1 VTQSPAWRIIVW
13 MCAAHVASMLGFSA
27 YATLLPRL
35 QDEWGMSNSEAG
47 FISGMFFAG
56 YMAAVPV
63 LTGLTD
69 RMDARRIY
77 LASSLVAAVALTG
90 FALLVEGVKSAALLQ
105 LVAGAGIAG
114 TYMPGLRALTDNIE
128 GTRAQSRAV
137 AFYTAFFGLGSSLS
151 ILLSG
156 IIADALGWRWAFAL
170 TSAGPVLAG
179 LMVMRG
185 LPPRPPHS
193 LHPGRALDFRPVL
206 ASREVRPY
214 ILGYAVHCW
223 ELFGSRSWLVAFVV
237 FAQGLQFA
245 GASPALSAVTIA
257 AVANVFGP
265 PASIYGN
272 EIAMR
277 HGRER
282 LIWKTMLASGLLT
295 CALGFVSFLPLFALA
310 ALIMLHMCL
319 IMSDSSALTA
329 GVVTRAG
336 EQIRGATMA
345 VHSMLGFGAGFVS
358 PLVFGV
364 VLDLAGGKTRP
375 LAWGLAFTTLGG
387 GAIVMAGFMRARAR
401 ERTLP
406 ET

>member
-1 VTQSPAWRIIVW
+1 

-35 QDEWGMSNSEAG
+35 QDEWGMNNSEAG
-47 FISGMFFAG
+47 LISGMFFAG

-77 LASSLVAAVALTG
+77 LASSLVAAAALTG

-114 TYMPGLRALTDNIE
+114 TYMPGLRALTDNVE

-156 IIADALGWRWAFAL
+156 IIADALGWRWAFGL

-179 LMVMRG
+179 VMVMRG
-185 LPPRPPHS
+185 LPPRKPQSVHAQ
-193 LHPGRALDFRPVL
+193 RALDFRPVL
-206 ASREVRPY
+206 ASRQLRPY

-223 ELFGSRSWLVAFVV
+223 ELFGSRSWLVAFVT
-237 FAQGLQFA
+237 FAQ

-272 EIAMR
+272 EVAMR

-282 LIWKTMLASGLLT
+282 VIWKAMLASGVLT

-310 ALIMLHMCL
+310 GLIMLHMCL
-319 IMSDSSALTA
+319 VMSDSSALTA

-336 EQIRGATMA
+336 ERIRGATMA
-345 VHSMLGFGAGFVS
+345 VHSMLGFGAGFVA
-358 PLVFGV
+358 PLVFGA
-364 VLDLAGGKTRP
+364 VLDLAGGRTRP
-375 LAWGLAFTTLGG
+375 LAWGLAFTTLGA
-387 GAIVMAGFMRARAR
+387 GAIVMAGFIRARAR
-401 ERTLP
+401 EGTAP
-406 ET
+406 ES